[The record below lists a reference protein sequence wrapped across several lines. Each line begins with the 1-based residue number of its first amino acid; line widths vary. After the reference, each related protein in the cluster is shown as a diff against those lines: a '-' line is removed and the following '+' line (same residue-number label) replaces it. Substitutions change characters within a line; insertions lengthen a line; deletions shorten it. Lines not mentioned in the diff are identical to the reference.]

1 MWLLV
6 QRAIEAA
13 GLQVNGEDT
22 QRRGL
27 QCQRDVDAAA
37 QGMSRPDVE
46 RCDIG
51 IDIVMDASAHH
62 DADTLDD
69 MVTAHVDRVL
79 VVRKHTSRDGWAV
92 HFLNGNHVGIQL
104 RRVLLQKVD
113 IRWLLWDGRRAAV
126 HGHRPDDQSAIPG
139 SRC

>member
-13 GLQVNGEDT
+13 GLQVYGEDT

-27 QCQRDVDAAA
+27 QCQRDVNAAA
-37 QGMSRPDVE
+37 QRMARADVE
-46 RCDIG
+46 LRDIW

-62 DADTLDD
+62 DADSLHD
-69 MVTAHVDRVL
+69 MVAAHVDRVF
-79 VVRKHTSRDGWAV
+79 VGREHTCGDDWAV

-113 IRWLLWDGRRAAV
+113 VRWLLGRT
-126 HGHRPDDQSAIPG
+126 SAG
-139 SRC
+139 SSWSPA